1 MGKVSSFSRCLSE
14 RKTFHLSYL
23 FLIHHTGATSF
34 LCSLEPRVETAH
46 RASCYDYF
54 IGLCQVYAHSDKNS
68 EVQMHKRKEHYQE
81 KGRENICMFGR
92 QKERR
97 KTHILCVLNTKK
109 NSVIYGFFLKL
120 KKREGE
126 MKQMGG
132 EWLDCGI
139 QLDYGI
145 HSFIDFTLIKQSSS
159 SFPSIYSA
167 LLQSISL
174 PPSLRYCLNN
184 SGFVTPQLQTLLS
197 LLNEL
202 LGCLIPAKT
211 MWG

>member
-1 MGKVSSFSRCLSE
+1 MYVW
-14 RKTFHLSYL
+14 
-23 FLIHHTGATSF
+23 
-34 LCSLEPRVETAH
+34 
-46 RASCYDYF
+46 
-54 IGLCQVYAHSDKNS
+54 
-68 EVQMHKRKEHYQE
+68 KRHEEEGNIFCIEHQ
-81 KGRENICMFGR
+81 
-92 QKERR
+92 
-97 KTHILCVLNTKK
+97 K
-109 NSVIYGFFLKL
+109 NSVIYGFFQKL

-174 PPSLRYCLNN
+174 SSQFEILSKQLWFCHSSASNPSKPL
-184 SGFVTPQLQTLLS
+184 
-197 LLNEL
+197 E
-202 LGCLIPAKT
+202 
-211 MWG
+211 